1 MKRIIIMLLIACSAI
16 TPTLAQSKSKTQKKD
31 YHLVIGDNKEYQYP
45 LRVFQKLRTIRDQF
59 GKKVGQ
65 VYSVIKN
72 PNTGIIESSERITHF
87 SCSIEELKTI
97 DNDFMN
103 DEPSSYQILHILP
116 GSTQQ
121 FAINVFSEGGQRN
134 TTLPI
139 RTKDTQEMWF
149 LATKNLENPQLRDV
163 YAIVWETEDLGN
175 LGETAEGT
183 IYGISSLRPDLY
195 TKNLEASKNTFRI
208 DGRVGYDLTDS
219 LYVVYMADTSE
230 ELDKLADD
238 AFVAYMPV
246 VNKRFNFSVEID
258 KPKVGRIRT
267 VMPDGSLCHLW
278 TNLDFVPGETYQ
290 ITTHNGYYD
299 EDRDY
304 EHRVGRYSGKS
315 LLNKRQVRGID
326 DVSVVD
332 EADSILEEY
341 VDSVSYHERPFPEPS
356 PFLKLRMEIKYKNL
370 SIKKDALRAFY
381 NSLDPKSNA
390 SWARKD
396 RIFDRIIKQ
405 NQEVDADFRD
415 LQKLFKDYFKEFD
428 NLVDKRAEI
437 LGPGYEEILDFYTEQ
452 NKWLTEMMNSGIQL
466 PKSARKTQK
475 ALNKYIE
482 KYMTEMTT
490 LIE

>member
-1 MKRIIIMLLIACSAI
+1 MKRLIIMLLIACSAI

-31 YHLVIGDNKEYQYP
+31 YHLVIGDNKEHQYP
-45 LRVFQKLRTIRDQF
+45 LRVFRKLRTIRDQF
-59 GKKVGQ
+59 GQKEGQ
-65 VYSVIKN
+65 TYSVIKN
-72 PNTGIIESSERITHF
+72 PNTGIIESCERITHF
-87 SCSIEELKTI
+87 YCNVEELKTI
-97 DNDFMN
+97 DNDFMD
-103 DEPSSYQILHILP
+103 DEPSSYQILHIMP

-121 FAINVFSEGGQRN
+121 FAINVFSEGGKRN

-163 YAIVWETEDLGN
+163 YAIVWETDDIAA
-175 LGETAEGT
+175 TAEGT

-195 TKNLEASKNTFRI
+195 TKSLETSKNTFRI

-332 EADSILEEY
+332 DADDAPSSEW
-341 VDSVSYHERPFPEPS
+341 EPS
-356 PFLKLRMEIKYKNL
+356 PVLKKQLEAKGLAMEAKIN
-370 SIKKDALRAFY
+370 SVAALY
-381 NSLDPKSNA
+381 QSLDPKNNV
-390 SWARKD
+390 SWVRKD
-396 RIFDRIIKQ
+396 LIFDRITKQ
-405 NQEVDADFRD
+405 NKEVDAAFHDMLKLIKDF
-415 LQKLFKDYFKEFD
+415 
-428 NLVDKRAEI
+428 EI
-437 LGPGYEEILDFYTEQ
+437 PANERIEMLGAGYEKLMNFYTEQ
-452 NKWLTEMMNSGIQL
+452 NKHLREMMSSGVQL
-466 PKSARKTQK
+466 PKSAQKTQK

-482 KYMTEMTT
+482 KYMTEMTK
-490 LIE
+490 LID

>member
-1 MKRIIIMLLIACSAI
+1 MKRLIIMLLVACSAV
-16 TPTLAQSKSKTQKKD
+16 TPTLAQSKSKTQKRD
-31 YHLVIGDNKEYQYP
+31 YHLVIGDNKEHQYP
-45 LRVFQKLRTIRDQF
+45 LRVFRKLRTIRDQF
-59 GKKVGQ
+59 GQKEGQ
-65 VYSVIKN
+65 TYSVIKN
-72 PNTGIIESSERITHF
+72 PNTGIIESCERITHF
-87 SCSIEELKTI
+87 YCNVEELKTI
-97 DNDFMN
+97 DNDFMD
-103 DEPSSYQILHILP
+103 DEPSSYQILHIMP

-121 FAINVFSEGGQRN
+121 FAINVFSEGGKRN

-163 YAIVWETEDLGN
+163 YAIVWETDDIAA
-175 LGETAEGT
+175 TAEGT

-195 TKNLEASKNTFRI
+195 TKSLETSKNTFRI

-356 PFLKLRMEIKYKNL
+356 PLLKLRMEMKYKNL
-370 SIKKDALRAFY
+370 SIKKDALRAFF

-452 NKWLTEMMNSGIQL
+452 NKWLTEMMNSGVQL

-482 KYMTEMTT
+482 KYMKEMSA
-490 LIE
+490 IIDK